1 MAINPNP
8 DYVPSMMKSDFGTE
22 ILITNPKAD
31 KYLKSAEKTIMR
43 GDDFRK
49 KMTKN

>member
-31 KYLKSAEKTIMR
+31 KYLKSAAKTIMR

>member
-1 MAINPNP
+1 MANSPNP
-8 DYVPSMMKSDFGTE
+8 DYVPSMMRADFGTE

-31 KYLKSAEKTIMR
+31 RYLQRAQKSIMR

-49 KMTKN
+49 KMAKN

>member
-8 DYVPSMMKSDFGTE
+8 DYVPSIMKADFGTE
-22 ILITNPKAD
+22 VLITNPKAD
-31 KYLKSAEKTIMR
+31 IYLKSASKTIMR

-49 KMTKN
+49 KMAKN